1 MSRGRKRIAWILGG
15 GTALLLLLAAATVI
29 IVQSQWFYHRVRGR
43 LVETVETA
51 TGGRVEIGSFQF
63 DWRRLRAEVH
73 AFTLHGTEPA
83 DKPPLFRAE
92 SVAVGLK
99 IVSLLKRDVD
109 ISYLDVTAPQ
119 VYLIVGPDGRTNV
132 PEPKVAKKAGKPAI
146 QTILDLAIGRFSLER
161 GQFEVAS
168 GGKTPFSASGHNLNA
183 RFLYDLAGPRYRG
196 NISIQP
202 LDLQLGSYR
211 PMPVGIS
218 TSLTIEANRIAV
230 NSAHLMAGASNVVF
244 SGAIENLASPNGTF
258 QFDAGISVDET
269 TPILRIPE
277 LHHGT
282 MQLRGNATWRSASD
296 FLVAG
301 TLHGTDLA
309 YRDPSIRLEGFR
321 ADGSLTVNPKGVD
334 VGGLRLNGSYVTD
347 IGRAP
352 VDGHI
357 AAVTLRGKDLQL
369 AGMDL
374 AVFGGRFQGE
384 GKVLDLIRYSA
395 IGTIAG
401 IEVRPVVAMY
411 SKEHLPWNALASG
424 PVDVEGSFQRASE
437 LRASAT
443 LTVAPAGDSAPVH
456 GQIDVAYLARDR
468 TVGLG
473 HSTVTL
479 PSSRVDFSGTL
490 GRQLR
495 VHLDT
500 RNLDDLLPAIGES
513 AAALPAKL
521 TGTAIFDG
529 TVSGTI
535 DNPQI
540 SGHTRVTGILF
551 EGENF
556 DSLEGDAEVSP
567 AGVRMRNGAV
577 TQGQLR
583 AQFQIAVGLDDWKSG
598 DDSPLSG
605 SGTLRGGTVDE
616 LDRVLELKDI
626 PVTGDAAG
634 TAQISGTIGDPHVA
648 ADFQLTHGA
657 LRDEPF
663 DRFTGHLNYNA
674 SLIELTGGQLNAG
687 NGQASVNG
695 AYRHAPG
702 HFDTGHLQL
711 RVSTNAR
718 SLEQIR
724 TLRNA
729 FPGLKG
735 TVQVTADG
743 ELDIAPPRAGSDTP
757 TFRLT
762 ALNADIGGHNLQIS
776 EQALGDA
783 HLTVSS
789 QGNVL
794 RAHLESNAANS
805 DVRGDGEWRLEGDYP
820 GSATITLGK
829 LDLAQLRAWLEPKA
843 AVSPGPFIGS
853 AEGELRIDGPLLQ
866 LQALKAEL
874 RIPKFEFGPAP
885 DSTLPV
891 GKLVLHNAGPIVVS
905 MVNNVITVDSAHLTG
920 VATDFSIT
928 GKVSFQQK
936 SPLDLRATGRLDLA
950 LLHDFNRDFT
960 SSGSVAVD
968 LAVRGPLDAP
978 QVNGHTEFQK
988 AAFSIEGVPNG
999 ISNANGVVAF
1009 TDDKTNGARATI
1021 QSFSGET
1028 GGGKVELTGFAGYNG
1043 GPAIFRVR
1051 ARATQVRIRYP
1062 EGVSTVVNANLTL
1075 TGSEDRSNLDGTLT
1089 IVRTG
1094 FNPQSD
1100 FSSLLGKSA
1109 EPVQTPAART
1119 GLLGGLNF
1127 DIQIN
1132 TTPDVQFQSSL
1143 TQDVQMEANLRLR
1156 GTFSNP
1162 AVLGRI
1168 NITQGQL
1175 IFFGTKYTVTQGTV
1189 QFFNPVRIDPILDID
1204 LETKANGIDVT
1215 LNVSGPFTKP
1225 NLTPRSDPPLQFNE
1239 IVALLATGR
1248 SPTSDPTRLAQESTA
1263 PQSWQQMGASAL
1275 LGQALASPVTGRL
1288 QRFFGVSQLRIDPT
1302 LPGVESNPQAR
1313 LTLEQQVTSDI
1324 TFTYITDVTNSNPQ
1338 VVRMEWSFARQWSV
1352 VALREDNGLFGIDFF
1367 FKKRF

>member
-15 GTALLLLLAAATVI
+15 GTALLLLLAAAAVI

-244 SGAIENLASPNGTF
+244 SGAIENLASPHGTF

-479 PSSRVDFSGTL
+479 PSSQVDFSG
-490 GRQLR
+490 
-495 VHLDT
+495 
-500 RNLDDLLPAIGES
+500 
-513 AAALPAKL
+513 
-521 TGTAIFDG
+521 
-529 TVSGTI
+529 
-535 DNPQI
+535 
-540 SGHTRVTGILF
+540 
-551 EGENF
+551 
-556 DSLEGDAEVSP
+556 
-567 AGVRMRNGAV
+567 
-577 TQGQLR
+577 
-583 AQFQIAVGLDDWKSG
+583 
-598 DDSPLSG
+598 
-605 SGTLRGGTVDE
+605 
-616 LDRVLELKDI
+616 
-626 PVTGDAAG
+626 
-634 TAQISGTIGDPHVA
+634 
-648 ADFQLTHGA
+648 
-657 LRDEPF
+657 
-663 DRFTGHLNYNA
+663 
-674 SLIELTGGQLNAG
+674 
-687 NGQASVNG
+687 
-695 AYRHAPG
+695 
-702 HFDTGHLQL
+702 
-711 RVSTNAR
+711 
-718 SLEQIR
+718 
-724 TLRNA
+724 
-729 FPGLKG
+729 
-735 TVQVTADG
+735 
-743 ELDIAPPRAGSDTP
+743 
-757 TFRLT
+757 
-762 ALNADIGGHNLQIS
+762 
-776 EQALGDA
+776 
-783 HLTVSS
+783 
-789 QGNVL
+789 
-794 RAHLESNAANS
+794 
-805 DVRGDGEWRLEGDYP
+805 
-820 GSATITLGK
+820 
-829 LDLAQLRAWLEPKA
+829 
-843 AVSPGPFIGS
+843 
-853 AEGELRIDGPLLQ
+853 
-866 LQALKAEL
+866 
-874 RIPKFEFGPAP
+874 
-885 DSTLPV
+885 
-891 GKLVLHNAGPIVVS
+891 
-905 MVNNVITVDSAHLTG
+905 
-920 VATDFSIT
+920 
-928 GKVSFQQK
+928 
-936 SPLDLRATGRLDLA
+936 
-950 LLHDFNRDFT
+950 
-960 SSGSVAVD
+960 
-968 LAVRGPLDAP
+968 
-978 QVNGHTEFQK
+978 
-988 AAFSIEGVPNG
+988 
-999 ISNANGVVAF
+999 
-1009 TDDKTNGARATI
+1009 
-1021 QSFSGET
+1021 
-1028 GGGKVELTGFAGYNG
+1028 
-1043 GPAIFRVR
+1043 
-1051 ARATQVRIRYP
+1051 
-1062 EGVSTVVNANLTL
+1062 
-1075 TGSEDRSNLDGTLT
+1075 
-1089 IVRTG
+1089 
-1094 FNPQSD
+1094 
-1100 FSSLLGKSA
+1100 
-1109 EPVQTPAART
+1109 
-1119 GLLGGLNF
+1119 
-1127 DIQIN
+1127 
-1132 TTPDVQFQSSL
+1132 
-1143 TQDVQMEANLRLR
+1143 
-1156 GTFSNP
+1156 
-1162 AVLGRI
+1162 VLGRR
-1168 NITQGQL
+1168 
-1175 IFFGTKYTVTQGTV
+1175 
-1189 QFFNPVRIDPILDID
+1189 PSR
-1204 LETKANGIDVT
+1204 
-1215 LNVSGPFTKP
+1215 
-1225 NLTPRSDPPLQFNE
+1225 
-1239 IVALLATGR
+1239 
-1248 SPTSDPTRLAQESTA
+1248 
-1263 PQSWQQMGASAL
+1263 
-1275 LGQALASPVTGRL
+1275 QAHRHRHL
-1288 QRFFGVSQLRIDPT
+1288 
-1302 LPGVESNPQAR
+1302 
-1313 LTLEQQVTSDI
+1313 
-1324 TFTYITDVTNSNPQ
+1324 
-1338 VVRMEWSFARQWSV
+1338 
-1352 VALREDNGLFGIDFF
+1352 
-1367 FKKRF
+1367 